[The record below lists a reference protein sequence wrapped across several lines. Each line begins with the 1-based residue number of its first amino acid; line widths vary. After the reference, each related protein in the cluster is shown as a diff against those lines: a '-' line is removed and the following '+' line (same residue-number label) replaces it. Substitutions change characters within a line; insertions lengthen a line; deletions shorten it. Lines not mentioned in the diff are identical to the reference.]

1 MSSTDI
7 DFGPD
12 WIKNMKANP
21 TDAPN
26 NNNVF
31 SSQNSM
37 TSSQHSG
44 TGGAGGLSAL
54 MSNSMNNNSSSQ
66 SPLLSNVERLM
77 NEHRQT
83 AGNNS
88 GGGNIIDS
96 VFGGKAKNQNTTN
109 AHKPF
114 RPHLA
119 KNRYGREDMLALYH
133 SIVDDEGM
141 IERPAGDDF
150 IQSESNPC
158 KVEKIYK

>member
-44 TGGAGGLSAL
+44 IGG
-54 MSNSMNNNSSSQ
+54 MSNSMNNNTSQ

-77 NEHRQT
+77 NEHRQNT
-83 AGNNS
+83 GNNNAGS
-88 GGGNIIDS
+88 NIIDS
-96 VFGGKAKNQNTTN
+96 VFGGNVKPKNQNTSN

-158 KVEKIYK
+158 QS